1 MDEVRPNRLFD
12 TDVKGGPR
20 LRRSV
25 PFCRSSTAAGVLR
38 TLPLTTPSTKKHSLR
53 LLERQSLRRLL

>member
-1 MDEVRPNRLFD
+1 VVWCFDRWSGCRATVASHDEVITMNLRSNRLFD

-25 PFCRSSTAAGVLR
+25 PFAAGQLQR
-38 TLPLTTPSTKKHSLR
+38 
-53 LLERQSLRRLL
+53 

>member
-1 MDEVRPNRLFD
+1 MLQANRLFD

-25 PFCRSSTAAGVLR
+25 PFAAGQLQR
-38 TLPLTTPSTKKHSLR
+38 YAARPLNLGSCFKQP
-53 LLERQSLRRLL
+53 

>member
-1 MDEVRPNRLFD
+1 MRSISVPQVPAKLAVQAQARSNRLFD

-25 PFCRSSTAAGVLR
+25 PFAAG
-38 TLPLTTPSTKKHSLR
+38 
-53 LLERQSLRRLL
+53 QLRR